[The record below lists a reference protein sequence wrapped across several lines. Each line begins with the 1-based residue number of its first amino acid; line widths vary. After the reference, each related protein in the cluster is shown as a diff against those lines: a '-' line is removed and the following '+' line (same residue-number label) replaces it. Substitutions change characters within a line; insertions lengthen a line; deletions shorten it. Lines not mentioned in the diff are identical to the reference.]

1 MWIQKTAVSLTFF
14 VFQCPWPFSRYSREE
29 VTIREGPDT
38 EQKKKR
44 KREVV
49 ENGQSIV
56 SPLPDHKRFKSR
68 APEVANI
75 TEVRRPWMLV
85 WVSSSYRKKSTR
97 GVVYNKSKGRGN
109 RSQRQ
114 GRGSSLILSGSWIV
128 VTEKTSKKFHNMP
141 VRLFLVFTVL
151 DLMRYG

>member
-1 MWIQKTAVSLTFF
+1 M
-14 VFQCPWPFSRYSREE
+14 
-29 VTIREGPDT
+29 TIREGPDT

-49 ENGQSIV
+49 EGGQSSV

-68 APEVANI
+68 APEVPNI

-114 GRGSSLILSGSWIV
+114 A
-128 VTEKTSKKFHNMP
+128 H
-141 VRLFLVFTVL
+141 
-151 DLMRYG
+151 